1 MEKEK
6 SRAFALLF
14 LTFFVWASVYVG
26 AKLISGDIPPSL
38 LACLRTCSGAAC
50 VSLMAWQYRHIHIE
64 RKDLWLL
71 LLVGFLGYYAT
82 VNLVQIGIALTG
94 ASVAA
99 LINALTPVSVT
110 LLAALILHEKIT
122 PVKVVCLALA
132 LAGTVII
139 TGGTQS
145 RGELMGIF
153 AMLGAVTT
161 WGFAS
166 VYLRKLTAKY
176 PPVLVTA
183 YGLCISLLF
192 HIPTGIAS
200 LAAQGAVFTPFNI
213 LVILY
218 LGIAGTGI
226 SQYTWSKSLSILP
239 ASTCSLFYP
248 LQAMFSAL
256 LGAMIL
262 KEHFH
267 SSFFLG
273 FALICMDV
281 ALNTWG
287 SRRENAA

>member
-1 MEKEK
+1 MKAY
-6 SRAFALLF
+6 SHRGALHG
-14 LTFFVWASVYVG
+14 TMTVPGGKAHTIRSVMLG
-26 AKLISGDIPPSL
+26 T
-38 LACLRTCSGAAC
+38 LAGGTST
-50 VSLMAWQYRHIHIE
+50 IHNPLDS
-64 RKDLWLL
+64 KD
-71 LLVGFLGYYAT
+71 G
-82 VNLVQIGIALTG
+82 
-94 ASVAA
+94 
-99 LINALTPVSVT
+99 
-110 LLAALILHEKIT
+110 LAALNT
-122 PVKVVCLALA
+122 A
-132 LAGTVII
+132 
-139 TGGTQS
+139 
-145 RGELMGIF
+145 R
-153 AMLGAVTT
+153 MLGAVTT

-200 LAAQGAVFTPFNI
+200 FAAQGAVFTPFNI
-213 LVILY
+213 LVVLY

-273 FALICMDV
+273 FTLICMDV

-287 SRRENAA
+287 SRREGAA